1 MNKFIKLLLLAALS
15 FVTANAQWLSGTI
28 ASGQTIIDSGGG
40 TLASLQLIDTS
51 GSANAVI
58 LYDLASTSTTNN
70 ITPAYTG
77 RQYYSTNIVKSW
89 TDSQGN
95 TKTRTNTFLYSAPL
109 AVTLQTNQANRLYT
123 VTIPAN
129 GTVTIEPSTPLGYL
143 FGISIKNAG
152 ALSYNA
158 RVISN

>member
-28 ASGQTIIDSGGG
+28 ASGQTILDSGGG
-40 TLASLQLIDTS
+40 SLASLQLTDTS

-58 LYDLASTSTTNN
+58 LYDLASTSTTNV
-70 ITPAYTG
+70 ITPAYTA
-77 RQYYSTNIVKSW
+77 RQYYTTNIVKTW

-95 TKTRTNTFLYSAPL
+95 SRSRTNAFLFSAPL
-109 AVTLQTNQANRLYT
+109 SVAQQTNQAVRIYT

-129 GTVTIEPSTPLGYL
+129 GSIIVEPSPPIGYL

-158 RVISN
+158 RILSN

>member
-1 MNKFIKLLLLAALS
+1 MKFIKLLLLAALS

-28 ASGQTIIDSGGG
+28 ASGQTILDSGGG
-40 TLASLQLIDTS
+40 SLASLQLTDTS

-58 LYDLASTSTTNN
+58 LYDLASASTTNV
-70 ITPAYTG
+70 ITPAYTA
-77 RQYYSTNIVKSW
+77 RQYYTTNVVKTW

-95 TKTRTNTFLYSAPL
+95 SRSRTNAFLFSAPL
-109 AVTLQTNQANRLYT
+109 SVAQQTNQAVRIYT

-129 GTVTIEPSTPLGYL
+129 GSIIVEPSPPLGYL

-152 ALSYNA
+152 ALIYNA
-158 RVISN
+158 RILSN

>member
-28 ASGQTIIDSGGG
+28 ASGQTILDSGGG
-40 TLASLQLIDTS
+40 SLASLQLTDTS

-58 LYDLASTSTTNN
+58 LYDLASTSTTNV
-70 ITPAYTG
+70 ITPAYTA
-77 RQYYSTNIVKSW
+77 RQYYTTNVVKTW

-95 TKTRTNTFLYSAPL
+95 SRSRTNAFLFSAPL
-109 AVTLQTNQANRLYT
+109 SVAQQTNQAVRIYT

-129 GTVTIEPSTPLGYL
+129 GSIIVEPSPPLGYL

-158 RVISN
+158 RILSN

>member
-1 MNKFIKLLLLAALS
+1 MKFIKLLLLAALS

-28 ASGQTIIDSGGG
+28 ASGQTILDSGGG
-40 TLASLQLIDTS
+40 SLASLQLTDTS

-58 LYDLASTSTTNN
+58 LYDLASTSTTNV
-70 ITPAYTG
+70 ITPAYTA
-77 RQYYSTNIVKSW
+77 RQYYTTNVVKTW

-95 TKTRTNTFLYSAPL
+95 SRSRTNAFLFSAPL
-109 AVTLQTNQANRLYT
+109 SVAQQTNQAVRIYT

-129 GTVTIEPSTPLGYL
+129 GSIIVEPSPPLGYL

-158 RVISN
+158 RILSN